1 MSKAIRINKFG
12 GPDVLLWEDNA
23 LPKLNKDE
31 VLVKQTSIGL
41 NLIDTYHRSGL
52 YPVPL
57 PNIIGTE
64 GAGIV
69 EEIGPEVLE
78 LKKGDRVAYTMSLGA
93 YAEYRN
99 ISEKILVKLPEYIS
113 NDDAAA
119 IMLKGCTAQY
129 LLKQAYNVKK
139 GDTVLIHAAAGGV
152 GLIACQW
159 AKHLGATVI
168 GTVSTEEKASMVSQY
183 GCDFPIIYTKENFVD
198 KVLDITKGKKLPV
211 VYDSVGKLTFLNS
224 LKCLDRR
231 GLMVSYGNASGPP
244 DSLDILE
251 LMKHGSLF
259 LTRPTL
265 ADYTANRTE
274 LINTSNDLFNVIN
287 LGAVKVEINQTYS
300 LNEIGNAHK
309 DIEERKTTGST
320 VLKTNL

>member
-1 MSKAIRINKFG
+1 MSKAIKIKEFG
-12 GPDVLLWEDNA
+12 GPSVLLWESND
-23 LPKLNKDE
+23 LPELNNDE

-69 EEIGPEVLE
+69 EEIGPNVLE

-93 YAEYRN
+93 YSEYRN
-99 ISEKILVKLPEYIS
+99 ISEKILIKLPDHIS

-129 LLKQAYNVKK
+129 LLKQTYNVQE

-168 GTVSTEEKASMVSQY
+168 GTVSTDEKAKMVKNY
-183 GCDFPIIYTKENFVD
+183 GCDFPIVYTKENFVD
-198 KVLDITKGKKLPV
+198 KVLDITNGKKLPV
-211 VYDSVGKLTFLNS
+211 VYDSVGKLTFLES
-224 LKCLDRR
+224 LKCLDKR
-231 GLMVSYGNASGPP
+231 GLIVSYGNASGPP
-244 DSLDILE
+244 DDLDVLE

-265 ADYTANRTE
+265 ADYTSDRKE
-274 LINTSNDLFNVIN
+274 LVNTANDLFDVIN
-287 LGAVKVEINQTYS
+287 SGSVKVEINQTYA
-300 LNEIGNAHK
+300 LEDVGGAHK